1 VYGRSKVE
9 AEVRVLKAHPSALV
23 IRTSAFF
30 GPWDDYNFVTIALR
44 QLSAGQTFVAA
55 EDGVVSPTYVPDL
68 VNVSL
73 DLLID
78 GECGLW
84 HLANQSAIAWAELAR
99 LAASIAGVDAS
110 RIEARPTRELGLAAP
125 RPTYSVLGSER
136 GVLLPSLENAMSR
149 YFDERQGF

>member
-1 VYGRSKVE
+1 
-9 AEVRVLKAHPSALV
+9 
-23 IRTSAFF
+23 
-30 GPWDDYNFVTIALR
+30 
-44 QLSAGQTFVAA
+44 
-55 EDGVVSPTYVPDL
+55 
-68 VNVSL
+68 VNTSL

-136 GVLLPSLENAMSR
+136 GVLLPSLDNAMSR
-149 YFDERQGF
+149 YFDERQRF